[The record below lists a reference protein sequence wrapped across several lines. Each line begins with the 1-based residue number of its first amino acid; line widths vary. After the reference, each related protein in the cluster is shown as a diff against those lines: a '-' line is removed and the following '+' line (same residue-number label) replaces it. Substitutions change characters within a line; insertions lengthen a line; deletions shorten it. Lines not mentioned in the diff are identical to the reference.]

1 MNIITIDPSL
11 ISTSIVVNGEIFN
24 FTEEKRVYGK
34 KEMRKWYKIAES
46 YIKYVYIKYD
56 IDYSNYYTSELSKL
70 KNYNRV
76 TDIIITTILSKIDV
90 NEPTKI
96 AIESYSYSSENG
108 DIIDL
113 VTFSTLLRIKL
124 YQNIS
129 EDLII
134 IPPKSL
140 KLLSAKMTYKPD
152 ISGVR
157 VMKYTYRNNEGIAGG
172 SFKKIDIYRAL
183 IDNKQLKNDN
193 YIKFLKSIKSDV
205 FSLTNIPKPL
215 DDSNDAVCLYWII
228 KNNINL

>member
-113 VTFSTLLRIKL
+113 VTFSTLLRTKL